1 MFAQRRGAVQRLLR
15 ILRAMCGRYTNTA
28 SAGELSERL
37 HLPIVREDGT
47 GRYNIAP
54 TQEVLAVVQEDD
66 SLEARMLRWGLVPHW
81 AKDTKSGAR
90 MINARM
96 ETVAEKPSFRS
107 LIPKASHRALQIGD
121 GYFEWI
127 KPERRGEPRQ
137 PFYFQLTD
145 GEPFAFASLWTT
157 ATIEGEK
164 VESVTMLT
172 CDSASN
178 RVVAAIHNR
187 MPVILADDESRAAW
201 LDPSV
206 GTDEALAL
214 CGPLPA
220 DRMTARAVTTA
231 VNRVGPGAEGPGMIA
246 PPDAAGDSG

>member
-1 MFAQRRGAVQRLLR
+1 
-15 ILRAMCGRYTNTA
+15 MCGRYTNTA

-37 HLPIVREDGT
+37 HLPIVRDDGT

-54 TQEVLAVVQEDD
+54 TQEVLTVVRDEE

-81 AKDTKSGAR
+81 AKDTKGAAR

-107 LIPKASHRALQIGD
+107 LIPKASRRALQIGD
-121 GYFEWI
+121 GYFEWT
-127 KPERRGEPRQ
+127 KPERPSAPRQ
-137 PFYFQLTD
+137 PFYFQLAD
-145 GEPFAFASLWTT
+145 GEPFAFAALWTRANVAEET
-157 ATIEGEK
+157 

-172 CDSASN
+172 CDSAPN
-178 RVVAAIHNR
+178 AVVAPIHNR
-187 MPVILADDESRAAW
+187 MPVILPDEAAREAW

-206 GTDEALAL
+206 GTDEALSL

-220 DRMTARAVTTA
+220 ARMRVRPVTTA

-246 PPDAAGDSG
+246 PPEDGD